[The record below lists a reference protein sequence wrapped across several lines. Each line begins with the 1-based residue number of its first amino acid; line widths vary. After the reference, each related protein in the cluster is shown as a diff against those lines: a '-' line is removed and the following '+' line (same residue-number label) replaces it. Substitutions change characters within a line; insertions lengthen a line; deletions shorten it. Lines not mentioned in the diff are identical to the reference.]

1 MPEPVRIYAEDD
13 HRLPAHLAGRLV
25 REIESRKEAL
35 ASNYAVDFPDYKQR
49 VGEIAGLK
57 AALEICK
64 DLEKQLSEH

>member
-1 MPEPVRIYAEDD
+1 M
-13 HRLPAHLAGRLV
+13 